1 MRYAPTKTKKEI
13 IMKVIVINNQ
23 NYNFKLSLRQSELL
37 GPIMSDL
44 IRECPEALSGQNEI
58 IANVKE
64 KFETIGGSKE
74 QKEIMSAVQDEVVT
88 MFQNIVKLK
97 LRTWLQKNKYIS
109 RMLATLLVPDGDK
122 FREETIDER
131 TAFFANVIDLDND
144 TDASM
149 VEEVIDH
156 FFMRSGVSGTITP
169 QSSVSLKKT

>member
-1 MRYAPTKTKKEI
+1 
-13 IMKVIVINNQ
+13 
-23 NYNFKLSLRQSELL
+23 
-37 GPIMSDL
+37 
-44 IRECPEALSGQNEI
+44 
-58 IANVKE
+58 
-64 KFETIGGSKE
+64 
-74 QKEIMSAVQDEVVT
+74 MSAVQDEVVT